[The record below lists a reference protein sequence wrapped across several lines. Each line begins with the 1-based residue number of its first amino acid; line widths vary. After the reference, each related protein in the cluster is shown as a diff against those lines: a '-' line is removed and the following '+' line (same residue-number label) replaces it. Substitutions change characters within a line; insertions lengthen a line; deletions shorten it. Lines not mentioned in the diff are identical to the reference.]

1 MKLLNSVFLIF
12 VFSFQLFANKPNSKK
27 PNIILI
33 LMDDMGYGDLS
44 CFGALNYKTPNIDQ
58 MANNG
63 IKLTNFLSAQ
73 AVCSASRAGIL
84 TGCYPNRIGISGAL
98 FPNSPVG
105 LNPNEE
111 TIAEILKTQGY
122 ATGIFGKWHLGDKK
136 EFLPKQHGFDEYV
149 GIPYSNDMWPVDLTG
164 KPITKIG
171 AYKQDLPTLAI
182 YEGDEPKIYL
192 NTLEDQAKI
201 TQILTKRS
209 IQFIHKNKETPFFLY
224 LPHSMPHVPINASPA
239 FKGKSEQGLY
249 GDVVMEIDW
258 SVGEI
263 LKILKKEHLEEN
275 TLIIFT
281 SDNGPWLNYGNH
293 AGSSGGLREG
303 KGTTYE
309 GGQRV
314 PFIAYWKG
322 KIKAG
327 QISNKLAANID
338 ILPTIAHLTNANL
351 PKNKIDGVNL
361 WPIFSGNSQAEP
373 RKKFLYY
380 YRKNNLEAVRIGNW
394 KLVLPHPGRTYEGFL
409 PANDGLAGE
418 VNENFPIQ
426 QGLYDLRRDPGER
439 YDVQKK
445 YPEKLKDLLQL
456 ADEARD
462 ELGDDLKQKKGN
474 ENREIGHIAR
484 PNVIYI
490 YADDLGYGELG
501 VYGQKIIKTPFLDAM
516 AKQGIQFTHHYTS
529 APVCAPAR
537 CMLLTGKHAGHSQ
550 IRGNFELGGFSDE
563 TEKGQMPLEEN
574 TFTVGHLMKNAG
586 YTTAAIGK
594 WGLGMAIGTG
604 NPNKQGF
611 DYFYGLLDQ
620 KQAHNYYPTHLWENG
635 KWDTLNNPYVYVHEF
650 QGKKN
655 LDEVNFDKYKGKE
668 YAVDKMMEKAIGF
681 IQQNKHKPFFLYLPL
696 PLPHLSLQ
704 VPDEAIQP
712 YLNAFPDSTYW
723 GQKGYT
729 PNKNPKATYAGMI
742 SYLDQQVGKIIE
754 TLKKEKIDNQTI
766 VFFSSDNGATF
777 DVGGVNTEFF
787 NSTAGLRGRKQDLYE
802 GGIREPMIVRWPSVI
817 AGGQIKDLPSTQYD
831 ILATLADLTKQKITQ
846 TDGISFLP
854 TLLNEGDQ
862 KIHPYLY
869 FEFPEKSGQ
878 IAIRI
883 RNLKAVKSNLKK
895 DLNAPWEI
903 YNLAVDPHE
912 TQNVVHQY
920 PELIPELNQIVLKEH
935 QPAKIKEW
943 EVLQNRSSLNR

>member
-1 MKLLNSVFLIF
+1 MKFLSSLFWVLLFTSQI
-12 VFSFQLFANKPNSKK
+12 FANKPKTKK

-33 LMDDMGYGDLS
+33 LMDDLGYGDLS
-44 CFGALNYKTPNIDQ
+44 SFGALNYLTPNIDQ
-58 MANNG
+58 LANQG

-111 TIAEILKTQGY
+111 TIAELVKEQGY

-136 EFLPKQHGFDEYV
+136 EFLPMQHGFDEYL
-149 GIPYSNDMWPVDLTG
+149 GIPYSNDMWPVDLEG
-164 KPITKIG
+164 QPITKIG

-182 YEGDEPKIYL
+182 YEGNDPKIFL
-192 NTLEDQAKI
+192 NTLEDQSKI
-201 TQILTKRS
+201 TNTLTQGS
-209 IQFIHKNKETPFFLY
+209 IRFIEKNKNRPFFLY
-224 LPHSMPHVPINASPA
+224 LPHSMPHVPINASPK
-239 FKGKSEQGLY
+239 FKGKSQQGLY
-249 GDVVMEIDW
+249 GDVLMEIDW

-263 LKILKKEHLEEN
+263 MKTLKKHHLEEN
-275 TLIIFT
+275 TLVIFT

-327 QISNKLAANID
+327 QISNQLAANMD
-338 ILPTIAHLTNANL
+338 VLPTIAYLTQSKL
-351 PKNKIDGVNL
+351 PKKKIDGVNL
-361 WPIFSGNSQAEP
+361 WPILAGNQQAEP

-380 YRKNNLEAVRIGNW
+380 YRNNNLEAVRLGNW

-409 PANDGLAGE
+409 PSNDGLSGK
-418 VNENFPIQ
+418 VNENFPVQ

-439 YDVQKK
+439 YDVQQK
-445 YPEKLKDLLQL
+445 YPEKLNELLQV
-456 ADEARD
+456 AEEARV
-462 ELGDDLKQKKGN
+462 ELGDDLKQQKGK
-474 ENREIGHIAR
+474 ENREIGRIAR
-484 PNVIYI
+484 PNVVYI

-501 VYGQKIIKTPFLDAM
+501 TYGQKLIKTPFLDAM
-516 AKQGIQFTHHYTS
+516 AKQGIKFTQHYTS

-563 TEKGQMPLEEN
+563 TERGQMPLEEN
-574 TFTVGHLMKNAG
+574 TFTIGHLMKNAG
-586 YTTAAIGK
+586 YQTAAIGK
-594 WGLGMAIGTG
+594 WGLGMANGTG
-604 NPNKQGF
+604 DPNKQGF
-611 DYFYGLLDQ
+611 DYFYGLMDQ
-620 KQAHNYYPTHLWENG
+620 KQAHNFYPTHLWENG
-635 KWDTLNNPYVYVHEF
+635 KWDTLKNKYVYVHEY

-655 LDEVNFDKYKGKE
+655 LSDVDFDKFKGKE
-668 YAVDKMMEKAIGF
+668 YAVDKMMDKAMHF
-681 IQQNKHKPFFLYLPL
+681 IQENKKNPFFLYLPL

-704 VPDEAIQP
+704 VPENALEP
-712 YLNAFPDSTYW
+712 YLNVFPDSAYL
-723 GQKGYT
+723 GQKGYVPT
-729 PNKNPKATYAGMI
+729 KNPKATYAGMI
-742 SYLDQQVGKIIE
+742 SYLDLQVGKILE

-777 DVGGVNTEFF
+777 DVGGVDTQFF
-787 NSTAGLRGRKQDLYE
+787 QSTAGLRGRKQDLYE
-802 GGIREPMIVRWPSVI
+802 GGIREPMIVRWPGVI
-817 AGGQIKDLPSTQYD
+817 PAGQINQIPSTQYD
-831 ILATLADLTKQKITQ
+831 VLATLAELTNQKIPP

-854 TLLNEGDQ
+854 SLFKRENQ
-862 KIHPYLY
+862 KQHEYLY

-878 IAIRI
+878 IAIRLNNI
-883 RNLKAVKSNLKK
+883 KAVKSNLKK
-895 DLNAPWEI
+895 NKNAPWEM
-903 YNLAVDPHE
+903 YDLETDPNE
-912 TQNVVHQY
+912 TKDISQKH
-920 PELIPELNQIVLKEH
+920 PELIPQLDAIVKKEH
-935 QPAKIKEW
+935 QKAKIKEW
-943 EVLQNRSSLNR
+943 EVL

>member
-1 MKLLNSVFLIF
+1 MKFLYSLFWALL
-12 VFSFQLFANKPNSKK
+12 FSCQIYADKPKTKK

-33 LMDDMGYGDLS
+33 LMDDLGYGDLS
-44 CFGALNYKTPNIDQ
+44 SFGALNYQTPNIDQ
-58 MANNG
+58 LANQG

-111 TIAEILKTQGY
+111 TIAELVKEQGY
-122 ATGIFGKWHLGDKK
+122 ATGMFGKWHLGDKK
-136 EFLPKQHGFDEYV
+136 EFLPLQHGFDEYI
-149 GIPYSNDMWPVDLTG
+149 GIPYSNDMWPVDLEG

-182 YEGDEPKIYL
+182 YEGNEPKIFL
-192 NTLEDQAKI
+192 NTLEDQSKI
-201 TQILTKRS
+201 TNNLTQGS
-209 IQFIHKNKETPFFLY
+209 IRFIEKNKNRPFFLY
-224 LPHSMPHVPINASPA
+224 LPHSMPHVPINASPK
-239 FKGKSEQGLY
+239 FKGKSQQGLY
-249 GDVVMEIDW
+249 GDVLMEIDW

-263 LKILKKEHLEEN
+263 MKTLKKHHLEEN
-275 TLIIFT
+275 TLVIFT

-327 QISNKLAANID
+327 QISNQLAANMD
-338 ILPTIAHLTNANL
+338 VLPTISYLTQSKL
-351 PKNKIDGVNL
+351 PKKKIDGVNL
-361 WPIFSGNSQAEP
+361 WPILAGNQQAEP

-380 YRKNNLEAVRIGNW
+380 YRNNNLEAVRVGNW

-409 PANDGLAGE
+409 PANDGLSGKL
-418 VNENFPIQ
+418 NENFSVQ

-439 YDVQKK
+439 YDVQQK
-445 YPEKLKDLLQL
+445 YPEKLTELLQV
-456 ADEARD
+456 AEEARE
-462 ELGDDLKQKKGN
+462 ELGDDLKQQKGK
-474 ENREIGHIAR
+474 ENREIGRIAR
-484 PNVIYI
+484 PNVVYI

-501 VYGQKIIKTPFLDAM
+501 AYGQKLIKTPFLDAM
-516 AKQGIQFTHHYTS
+516 AKQGIKFTQHYTS

-563 TEKGQMPLEEN
+563 TERGQMPLEEN
-574 TFTVGHLMKNAG
+574 TFTIGHLMKNAG
-586 YTTAAIGK
+586 YQTAAIGK
-594 WGLGMAIGTG
+594 WGLGMANGTG
-604 NPNKQGF
+604 DPNKQGF
-611 DYFYGLLDQ
+611 DYFYGLMDQ
-620 KQAHNYYPTHLWENG
+620 KQAHNFYPTHLWENG
-635 KWDTLNNPYVYVHEF
+635 KWDTLRNEYVYVHEN

-655 LDEVNFDKYKGKE
+655 LTDVNFDKFKGKE
-668 YAVDKMMEKAIGF
+668 YAVDKMMDKAIHF
-681 IQQNKHKPFFLYLPL
+681 IQENKNKPFFLYLPL

-704 VPDEAIQP
+704 VPEVALEP
-712 YLNAFPDSTYW
+712 YLNAFPDSAYL
-723 GQKGYT
+723 GQKGYVPT
-729 PNKNPKATYAGMI
+729 KNPKATYAGMI
-742 SYLDQQVGKIIE
+742 SYLDLQVGKILE

-777 DVGGVNTEFF
+777 DVGGVDTEFF
-787 NSTAGLRGRKQDLYE
+787 QSTAGLRGRKQDLYE
-802 GGIREPMIVRWPSVI
+802 GGIREPMIVRWPGVI
-817 AGGQIKDLPSTQYD
+817 PAGQISQIPSTQYD
-831 ILATLADLTKQKITQ
+831 VLATLAELTNQKIPS

-854 TLLNEGDQ
+854 SLFNRANQ
-862 KIHPYLY
+862 KQHDYLY

-883 RNLKAVKSNLKK
+883 KNIKAVKSNLKK
-895 DLNAPWEI
+895 NKNAPWEI
-903 YNLAVDPHE
+903 YDLDSDPKESQDISKKH
-912 TQNVVHQY
+912 
-920 PELIPELNQIVLKEH
+920 PELIPQLDDIVKREH
-935 QPAKIKEW
+935 QKAKIKEW
-943 EVLQNRSSLNR
+943 EVL